1 MISQFAFTAGAGAVG
16 VADGATD
23 GHGVGVADAVGAGV
37 GVADA
42 VAVGVGVADPVGT
55 GVGVADGAGDAGD
68 AGGTGVGDAAGVGD
82 AVGADVAVKAASW
95 AAAVRAAGAEPGRAP
110 ASAAQGP
117 AWPAE
122 VLEALRA
129 LPMRGTMTMASPAA
143 TTTARRRAIIG
154 PGCARGRSP

>member
-1 MISQFAFTAGAGAVG
+1 MISQFAFMAGAGAVG

-23 GHGVGVADAVGAGV
+23 GHGVGVADAVGA
-37 GVADA
+37 D
-42 VAVGVGVADPVGT
+42 VGVGVADPVGT
-55 GVGVADGAGDAGD
+55 GVGVADGAGDA
-68 AGGTGVGDAAGVGD
+68 AGTGAGDAAGAGD

-95 AAAVRAAGAEPGRAP
+95 AAEVRAAGAEPGRAP
-110 ASAAQGP
+110 AGAAQGP

-122 VLEALRA
+122 VLEALRT